1 MLQKSNPVGYA
12 IAYYEIAKESNKIKE
27 VHNQI
32 STFKDILN
40 LNKEMLT
47 FLNNPEILNE
57 EKFKFLDEVFAD
69 YDRDFINLIKVM
81 IEKRNVNL
89 LEKVLSHYLK
99 MSNNELNIRF
109 AKIISAMEISDK
121 TLQLIKEKLEKFYN
135 GVVEVKIEIN
145 PELISGFEIHIG
157 SQIISRNVSSD
168 LINFKNFINEDKEV

>member
-27 VHNQI
+27 VHSQV

-40 LNKEMLT
+40 ANKDMIK
-47 FLNNPEILNE
+47 FLNDPEILNK
-57 EKFKFLDEVFAD
+57 EKFDFLDDVFKD
-69 YDRDFINLIKVM
+69 YDRGLINLIKVM

-99 MSNNELNIRF
+99 MSNNDLNIRF
-109 AKIISAMEISDK
+109 AKIITAMEISDK
-121 TLQLIKEKLEKFYN
+121 TLKLIKEKLEKFYN
-135 GVVEVKIEIN
+135 GVVEIKTEIN
-145 PELISGFEIHIG
+145 PDLISGFEIHIG
-157 SQIISRNVSSD
+157 SQIISRNVSAD